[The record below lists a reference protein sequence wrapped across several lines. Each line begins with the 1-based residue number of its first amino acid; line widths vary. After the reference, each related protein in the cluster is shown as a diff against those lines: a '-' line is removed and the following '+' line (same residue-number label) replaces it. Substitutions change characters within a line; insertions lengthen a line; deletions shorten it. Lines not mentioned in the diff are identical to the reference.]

1 MDFTA
6 LKQYA
11 LNTNPKII
19 CTECDK
25 PQLVYTQKKPHNNI
39 SRKFKQINSDLLIT
53 NNTTVP
59 ELTGNKD
66 FSQLQIRDNLTC
78 LIPVEKL
85 YYSAGYD
92 TCCCQFGS
100 KIKLIRDQL

>member
-1 MDFTA
+1 MGFTA

-11 LNTNPKII
+11 LNTNLKII

-53 NNTTVP
+53 NDTTVP

-78 LIPVEKL
+78 LIP
-85 YYSAGYD
+85 
-92 TCCCQFGS
+92 TQ
-100 KIKLIRDQL
+100 R